1 MKQEYL
7 VNAIVNKNYDI
18 EAFASFMGSKRE
30 NGTNVDAWEYEELQ
44 KVSVFYLHKHLRLC
58 LNLLIATA
66 RPSSSRRL
74 NNLSLMYPK
83 ASNGFKSLAL

>member
-30 NGTNVDAWEYEELQ
+30 NGTNVDAWEYEEL
-44 KVSVFYLHKHLRLC
+44 
-58 LNLLIATA
+58 
-66 RPSSSRRL
+66 
-74 NNLSLMYPK
+74 
-83 ASNGFKSLAL
+83 